1 MDRIK
6 IKGLTV
12 FAKHGVYPEENALGQ
27 KFVVSAVLHTDARR
41 AGLADE
47 LSLSVDYGAVC
58 HFIRDYVTAHT
69 WKLIESVAEQ
79 LAQGLLLAFPALEQV
94 DLEIEKPWAPVGLP
108 LETVSVEISRSRHTA
123 YLALGSNMGDK
134 KGWLDMAVKRLEER
148 ADCQVTAVS
157 DYIVT
162 EPYGGVAQDDFL
174 NAALALRTLLEPEEL
189 LQALHEIEREAGRV
203 RDVRWGPRTL
213 DLDILLYDDQIVDT
227 PELHI
232 PHREMHLREFVLRPL
247 AQIAPWKRHPL
258 TQETVEEMREKLCG
272 EKEID

>member
-27 KFVVSAVLHTDARR
+27 KFVVSAVLHTDARK

-79 LAQGLLLAFPALEQV
+79 LAQALLLAFPALEQV

-134 KGWLDMAVKRLEER
+134 KGWLDMAVKRLAER
-148 ADCQVTAVS
+148 PDCQVTAVS

-162 EPYGGVAQDDFL
+162 KPYGGVAQDDFL

-213 DLDILLYDDQIVDT
+213 DLDILLYDDRIVDT

-232 PHREMHLREFVLRPL
+232 PHREMHLRDFVLRPL

-272 EKEID
+272 EKE